1 VYKTTFKVQYICWYD
16 TLVGKKDG
24 AGFLRNKAVWLAG
37 GQISCQQALSVCRY
51 QVRGAHE

>member
-1 VYKTTFKVQYICWYD
+1 MTS
-16 TLVGKKDG
+16 VGSKDG
-24 AGFLRNKAVWLAG
+24 TGFLRNKAVWLAG